1 MPGEQAAGVVSG
13 PVGNKRRVCDRMVY
27 NDWDPI
33 ALFRCLSISACALG
47 KNCVL
52 KEGRNSMRDILPD
65 VERWRERGERVAVA
79 TVVTMYGSAPRRPG
93 AKLAVIESGE
103 LTGSVSGGCVEPA
116 VVHTAME
123 VIETGEPQML
133 EFGIS
138 EEENFEKIGLSCGG
152 TIHVFV
158 ERLDW

>member
-1 MPGEQAAGVVSG
+1 MRERGRGQALPNRRQAPPQGDRKGTPLPDTKIAVLCG
-13 PVGNKRRVCDRMVY
+13 LFLLKRRDLV
-27 NDWDPI
+27 
-33 ALFRCLSISACALG
+33 
-47 KNCVL
+47 
-52 KEGRNSMRDILPD
+52 RDILPD

-93 AKLAVIESGE
+93 AKLAVSESGE
-103 LTGSVSGGCVEPA
+103 LSGSVSGGCVEPA
-116 VVHTAME
+116 VVHSAME

>member
-1 MPGEQAAGVVSG
+1 
-13 PVGNKRRVCDRMVY
+13 
-27 NDWDPI
+27 
-33 ALFRCLSISACALG
+33 
-47 KNCVL
+47 
-52 KEGRNSMRDILPD
+52 MRDILPD

-79 TVVTMYGSAPRRPG
+79 TVVKMYGSAPRRPG
-93 AKLAVIESGE
+93 AKLAVSESGE
-103 LTGSVSGGCVEPA
+103 LSGSVSGGCVEPA
-116 VVHTAME
+116 VVHSAME
-123 VIETGEPQML
+123 VIKSGKPQML

>member
-1 MPGEQAAGVVSG
+1 MRERGRGQALPRPSPLLDTKIAVLCGLFLL
-13 PVGNKRRVCDRMVY
+13 KRRDLV
-27 NDWDPI
+27 
-33 ALFRCLSISACALG
+33 
-47 KNCVL
+47 
-52 KEGRNSMRDILPD
+52 RDILPD

-93 AKLAVIESGE
+93 AKLAVSESGE
-103 LTGSVSGGCVEPA
+103 LSGSVSGGCVEPA
-116 VVHTAME
+116 VVHSAME